1 MLMKALFTGGL
12 LSVMAGSI
20 VYFGTE
26 GAIAEGQKTEAERV
40 EHDATEL
47 AGGEGEAAE
56 SIETAQAETLTPD
69 QSDEG
74 FETVTEVVT
83 VETRGFKYP
92 KEDETTKVV
101 EAVEGVDA
109 EEVLEAAKSDEQPKK
124 KWLDHYLKSE
134 KKTETHTE
142 AQQIETA
149 DTSVE
154 PQGHGSATH
163 SETQPES
170 TDVSTEPQSHGSAT
184 HGDSQV
190 EATDVMAKPQGHG
203 SATHAE
209 PGSAKTYSS
218 ADKAPI
224 VDPMTDKK
232 MESNGLGSSTNFDH
246 GSEQTEALAE
256 PVEMKAVEDMGSS
269 KTYSSED
276 MGSSKTYSSESDTL
290 TSEKMMDEAVIER
303 HARSD
308 RNPISSKEANVNFIL
323 DEARKIEIVDMRDE
337 AILEIL
343 DFVLDHNKSGKAADI
358 LTELSS
364 PELRDTARARIGVH
378 LARHGKTVPAFAVMD
393 EIEIEELRAPIR
405 LEIITTL
412 MATREEKN
420 RLKLQ
425 SSQ

>member
-26 GAIAEGQKTEAERV
+26 GAIAEGQNTEAEHV

-69 QSDEG
+69 QSNED

-83 VETRGFKYP
+83 VNTRGFNYP

-101 EAVEGVDA
+101 EAVEDVDA

-170 TDVSTEPQSHGSAT
+170 TDVSTEPQSYGSAT

-190 EATDVMAKPQGHG
+190 EATDVMTSPQGDG

-269 KTYSSED
+269 KTYSSE
-276 MGSSKTYSSESDTL
+276 SDTL
-290 TSEKMMDEAVIER
+290 TSEKMMDEAVIQR

-308 RNPISSKEANVNFIL
+308 RNPISSKETNVNFIL

-343 DFVLDHNKSGKAADI
+343 DYVLDHNKSGKAADI
-358 LTELSS
+358 LDELSS

-378 LARHGKTVPAFAVMD
+378 LARHGNCLLYTSPSPRD
-393 EIEIEELRAPIR
+393 RG
-405 LEIITTL
+405 
-412 MATREEKN
+412 
-420 RLKLQ
+420 
-425 SSQ
+425 

>member
-47 AGGEGEAAE
+47 AGAEGEAAE

-69 QSDEG
+69 QSNED

-101 EAVEGVDA
+101 EATEGVDA

-142 AQQIETA
+142 AQQFETA

-154 PQGHGSATH
+154 PQSHSSAT
-163 SETQPES
+163 
-170 TDVSTEPQSHGSAT
+170 QS
-184 HGDSQV
+184 DSQV
-190 EATDVMAKPQGHG
+190 EATDVMTKPQGHG

-246 GSEQTEALAE
+246 GSEQTEALAD
-256 PVEMKAVEDMGSS
+256 PVEMKAVA
-269 KTYSSED
+269 D
-276 MGSSKTYSSESDTL
+276 MGSSKTYSSESDAL

-308 RNPISSKEANVNFIL
+308 RNPIGSKEANVNFIL

-343 DFVLDHNKSGKAADI
+343 DYVLDHNKSGKAADI
-358 LTELSS
+358 LDELSS

>member
-26 GAIAEGQKTEAERV
+26 GAIAEGQKTETERV
-40 EHDATEL
+40 EHEATEL

-69 QSDEG
+69 QSNED

-101 EAVEGVDA
+101 EATEGVDA
-109 EEVLEAAKSDEQPKK
+109 KEVLEASKSDEQPKK

-190 EATDVMAKPQGHG
+190 EATDVMTSPQGDG

-224 VDPMTDKK
+224 VDPMTDNK

-256 PVEMKAVEDMGSS
+256 PVEMKAV
-269 KTYSSED
+269 ED

-343 DFVLDHNKSGKAADI
+343 DYVLDHNKSGKAADI
-358 LTELSS
+358 LDELSS

>member
-47 AGGEGEAAE
+47 AGGESEAAE

-69 QSDEG
+69 QSNED

-101 EAVEGVDA
+101 EATEGVDA

-142 AQQIETA
+142 AQEIETA

-184 HGDSQV
+184 HSDSQV
-190 EATDVMAKPQGHG
+190 ETTDVMTKPQGHG

-224 VDPMTDKK
+224 VDPMTDNK

-256 PVEMKAVEDMGSS
+256 PVEMKAVEDMS
-269 KTYSSED
+269 
-276 MGSSKTYSSESDTL
+276 SSKTYSSESDTL

>member
-69 QSDEG
+69 QSNED

-101 EAVEGVDA
+101 EATEGVDA
-109 EEVLEAAKSDEQPKK
+109 EEVLEAEKSDEQPKK

-149 DTSVE
+149 DTSAE
-154 PQGHGSATH
+154 PKGHGSATH

-170 TDVSTEPQSHGSAT
+170 TDVSTVPQSHGSAT

-190 EATDVMAKPQGHG
+190 EATDVMTSPQGDG
-203 SATHAE
+203 SATHTE

-224 VDPMTDKK
+224 VDPMTDNK

-256 PVEMKAVEDMGSS
+256 PVEMKAVEEMGSS
-269 KTYSSED
+269 KTY
-276 MGSSKTYSSESDTL
+276 TSESDTL

-308 RNPISSKEANVNFIL
+308 RNPIGSKETNVNFIL

-343 DFVLDHNKSGKAADI
+343 DYVLDHNKSGKAADI
-358 LTELSS
+358 LTCLLYTS
-364 PELRDTARARIGVH
+364 PSPRD
-378 LARHGKTVPAFAVMD
+378 
-393 EIEIEELRAPIR
+393 
-405 LEIITTL
+405 
-412 MATREEKN
+412 
-420 RLKLQ
+420 
-425 SSQ
+425 S

>member
-69 QSDEG
+69 QSNED

-184 HGDSQV
+184 HSDSQV
-190 EATDVMAKPQGHG
+190 ETTDVMTKPQGHG

-218 ADKAPI
+218 ADKAPT
-224 VDPMTDKK
+224 VDPMTDNK

-256 PVEMKAVEDMGSS
+256 PVEMKTVE
-269 KTYSSED
+269 E

-343 DFVLDHNKSGKAADI
+343 DFVLYHNKSGKAADI

>member
-69 QSDEG
+69 QSNED

-101 EAVEGVDA
+101 EAVEGGDA

-184 HGDSQV
+184 HSDSQV
-190 EATDVMAKPQGHG
+190 ETTDVMTSPQGDG

-218 ADKAPI
+218 ADKAPT
-224 VDPMTDKK
+224 VDPMTDNK

-256 PVEMKAVEDMGSS
+256 PVEMKAV
-269 KTYSSED
+269 ED

-358 LTELSS
+358 LDELSS

>member
-26 GAIAEGQKTEAERV
+26 GAIAEGQKTETERV
-40 EHDATEL
+40 EHEATEL

-69 QSDEG
+69 QSNED

-101 EAVEGVDA
+101 EAVEGGDA

-184 HGDSQV
+184 HSDSQV
-190 EATDVMAKPQGHG
+190 ETTDVMTKPQGHG

-218 ADKAPI
+218 ADKAPT
-224 VDPMTDKK
+224 VDPMTDNK

-269 KTYSSED
+269 KTYSSE
-276 MGSSKTYSSESDTL
+276 SDAL

-343 DFVLDHNKSGKAADI
+343 DYVLDHNKSGKAADI
-358 LTELSS
+358 LDELSS

-412 MATREEKN
+412 MACHEGCN
-420 RLKLQ
+420 NF
-425 SSQ
+425 